1 MGVEIWLSGMARAL
15 LHPPAAMDDR
25 LRESVRQVRELL
37 ERLRSEASMGA
48 RDEVV
53 ADLRLLLPEVRR
65 LRIETWGEPL
75 PRPTWDEILPR
86 PLVAIDRQTA
96 TSGQPTRLHKLL
108 D

>member
-1 MGVEIWLSGMARAL
+1 
-15 LHPPAAMDDR
+15 MDDR

-37 ERLRSEASMGA
+37 DRLRLEASVGA
-48 RDEVV
+48 RDELV

-86 PLVAIDRQTA
+86 PLGAVERRRSLAAAPRFV
-96 TSGQPTRLHKLL
+96 HKPL